1 MKKCKQL
8 HQWLRVVCAMG
19 VMLTLSA
26 TSWAANMK
34 NNPIDAAETIDGF
47 VISATTFSEANNS
60 ETTSK
65 TSLTPSQ
72 VYWLNDAA
80 QLTMSSFYSATTG
93 TNYGSTSSP
102 MYRITSGAN
111 SGYAAKLESNKN
123 YLIFHASPKETE
135 IATIKVT
142 GYKPHTPV
150 TVNFTIQE
158 LSASGRSQL
167 RYIVN
172 GEGQQQPI
180 ESASTNAFSF
190 TYSNVSGSAF
200 EKNELTI
207 LIRTDNWNEG
217 DNCVYAISDF
227 YVYGELDALNAE
239 VDQKEVQYG
248 ESVTLKATSNL
259 GIDLT
264 KVKWMKSND
273 GGNSF
278 SEEVGTGA
286 NLVITPAQG
295 KNYYCAL
302 WDEGGAYYYSNT
314 VTVTAIVGCSSE
326 SEVLFFENF
335 GEFDIENA
343 SSDNP
348 YVKYSYVGYN
358 NPVKE
363 GGEYAVLANASYGGC
378 GKDGK
383 ESSTPCDDCSNTGS
397 LSDQLWFRDLYD
409 HTSDPTGK
417 FGGLLLVNA
426 DDALVYSREVE
437 VTPNTDMNFAAYFA
451 DASGGDAVSVKFFV
465 KDESG
470 NEIPAATLVV
480 DGINYDDEWVR
491 GETIFNTGNN
501 SKVTVE
507 IHSYNE
513 ASGAGNDFLVDDISF
528 SICIIEDPEP
538 PTPQLEVAAS
548 RTGCNAYTLTAT
560 LSETL
565 DFVWQQSSDNT
576 TWTTIEGKNNLETLP
591 VKITADTYYRILV
604 GETSSESVALAFES
618 VTLTISQKE
627 VLLGQEV
634 NLVATPSF
642 DTQSDVIWYENDKTI
657 ENEGYSY
664 VVKPY
669 ATATY
674 YVTIDQCP
682 SNKVAIESV
691 AWPTVFTPMLV
702 DGFNDDFV
710 VGMQPA
716 IALSIYSRAGNL
728 IAETT
733 DGWDGKDA
741 AGNYAMPGVYY
752 FVATLPE
759 GNVVKGNVELLV
771 EKQK

>member
-1 MKKCKQL
+1 MNTNKHFSLWKR
-8 HQWLRVVCAMG
+8 WVAVFG
-19 VMLTLSA
+19 MLMAFA
-26 TSWAANMK
+26 TMLQAAPMTNT
-34 NNPIDAAETIDGF
+34 PIDATETIDGA
-47 VISATTFSEANNS
+47 VITATTFSAANNS
-60 ETTSK
+60 ESTSYNY
-65 TSLTPSQ
+65 LAPSQ
-72 VYWLNDAA
+72 VAWLKAGD
-80 QLTMSSFYSATTG
+80 QLTMAAGYAATTG
-93 TNYGSTSSP
+93 TNYGTTGSP
-102 MYRITSGAN
+102 LYKITNGAN
-111 SGYAAKLESNKN
+111 SGYASKLEANKN
-123 YLIFHASPKETE
+123 YLIFHASAKEQE

-142 GYKPHTPV
+142 GYKPHTSV
-150 TVNFTIQE
+150 TLKFTIQE
-158 LSASGRSQL
+158 LSGSGRSQL
-167 RYIVN
+167 RYMVN
-172 GEGQQQPI
+172 GDGKQQPI
-180 ESASTNAFSF
+180 ESGSTNQFEF
-190 TYSNVSGSAF
+190 YYNNVSGSSF
-200 EKNELTI
+200 DKNELTI

-239 VDQKEVQYG
+239 VDQKEVPYG
-248 ESVTLKATSNL
+248 ESVTLKAVSNL
-259 GIDLT
+259 GLDLT

-278 SEEVGTGA
+278 SEEVGTGD
-286 NLVITPAQG
+286 NLVTTPAQG
-295 KNYYCAL
+295 KNYYCAV
-302 WDEGGAYYYSNT
+302 WEEGGAYYQSNT

-326 SEVLFFENF
+326 SEVLFFEDF
-335 GEFDIENA
+335 GVFDVENA
-343 SSDNP
+343 SSNNP

-358 NPVKE
+358 KPVKE

-378 GKDGK
+378 GKGGK
-383 ESSTPCDDCSNTGS
+383 ESNTPCDDCSNTGS

-409 HTSDPTGK
+409 HTSDPSGK

-426 DDALVYSREVE
+426 DDELVYSREVE

-465 KDESG
+465 KDEDG
-470 NEIPAATLVV
+470 NEIPSATLVV

-560 LSETL
+560 LSEAL
-565 DFVWQQSSDNT
+565 DFVWQQSADNL
-576 TWTTIEGKNNLETLP
+576 TWTTIEGKDNLATLP
-591 VKITADTYYRILV
+591 VEITADTYYRILA
-604 GETSSESVALAFES
+604 GETASESVALAFES

-634 NLVATPSF
+634 SLEATPSF
-642 DTQSDVIWYENDKTI
+642 DTQSDAVWYENDKVI
-657 ENEGYSY
+657 ENTAYSY
-664 VVKPY
+664 TLKPY
-669 ATATY
+669 AAASY
-674 YVTIDQCP
+674 YVTIDQCA
-682 SNKVAIESV
+682 SNKVAIEKV
-691 AWPTVFTPMLV
+691 IWPTIFTPMLV

-710 VGMQPA
+710 MGMQPA
-716 IALSIYSRAGNL
+716 IAMSIYNRAGNL
-728 IAETT
+728 VAETT

-752 FVATLPE
+752 FVATLPD